1 MSSKI
6 VTTIVDVITIILII
20 VLSILTILV
29 EIGRSTA
36 KGIDQFLTRHR
47 GKNMGAIPK
56 RRLRD

>member
-6 VTTIVDVITIILII
+6 VTIIVDTLTVILII

-29 EIGRSTA
+29 EIGKSVV
-36 KGIDQFLTRHR
+36 KGMSQFLTRHR
-47 GKNMGAIPK
+47 GKNMGTIPK